1 MKNGIYILA
10 FLVCLTSF
18 GQKKKSAT
26 PKTTAGLAK
35 VDNLIAEVKN
45 GNFQVTIT
53 EKGKE
58 MDAIIV
64 KSADKSFAPTTC
76 KLTTFKAS
84 GASLYLLSWQEK
96 TNTKTPTKT
105 EDIVTIYTK
114 VYDITTKKEVFS
126 NYQITNNITEQVF
139 LDKNKTASETQ
150 NKIRREGFEFTL
162 NPDGSITQKS
172 KNQENKWV
180 YDATKKEYLDA
191 KKKK

>member
-10 FLVCLTSF
+10 FLLCLTSF

-26 PKTTAGLAK
+26 QKATAGLAK

-64 KSADKSFAPTTC
+64 KIVDKSFSPTGC
-76 KLTTFKAS
+76 KLTSFKAS

-114 VYDITTKKEVFS
+114 VYDITTQKEVFS

>member
-26 PKTTAGLAK
+26 PKATAGLAK

-53 EKGKE
+53 DKSKE
-58 MDAIIV
+58 VDAIIV
-64 KSADKSFAPTTC
+64 KSADKSFAPTGC
-76 KLTTFKAS
+76 KLTSFKA
-84 GASLYLLSWQEK
+84 GGVTLYLLSWTEK
-96 TNTKTPTKT
+96 NLSKTDTKT
-105 EDIVTIYTK
+105 EDKTTIYSV
-114 VYDITTKKEVFS
+114 VYETSEKKQVFS
-126 NYQITNNITEQVF
+126 NFQTTNNITEKVF

-180 YDATKKEYLDA
+180 YDSTKKDYVDS

>member
-26 PKTTAGLAK
+26 TKTAAGLAK

-53 EKGKE
+53 DKGKE
-58 MDAIIV
+58 VDAIVV
-64 KSADKSFAPTTC
+64 KSADKSFAPTGC
-76 KLTTFKAS
+76 KLTSFKAS

-114 VYDITTKKEVFS
+114 VYDITIKKEVFS

>member
-26 PKTTAGLAK
+26 PKATAGLAK

-58 MDAIIV
+58 MDAIVV
-64 KSADKSFAPTTC
+64 KSADKSFAPTGC
-76 KLTTFKAS
+76 KLTSFKAS

>member
-1 MKNGIYILA
+1 MKNGIYIVT

-18 GQKKKSAT
+18 GQKKKTNTKIA
-26 PKTTAGLAK
+26 TAGLAK

-45 GNFQVTIT
+45 GNFQVSIT

-58 MDAIIV
+58 VDAIIV
-64 KSADKSFAPTTC
+64 KSADKSFEPTGC
-76 KLTTFKAS
+76 KLTSFKTS
-84 GASLYLLSWQEK
+84 SISLYLLSWQEK

-139 LDKNKTASETQ
+139 LDKNKTVSETQ

-162 NPDGSITQKS
+162 NPDGSIIQKS

>member
-1 MKNGIYILA
+1 MKNGIYILT

-26 PKTTAGLAK
+26 SKATAGLAK

-58 MDAIIV
+58 IDAIVV
-64 KSADKSFAPTTC
+64 KSADKSFAPTAC
-76 KLTTFKAS
+76 KLTSFKAS

-96 TNTKTPTKT
+96 ANTKTPTKT

-150 NKIRREGFEFTL
+150 NRIRKEGFEFTL

-180 YDATKKEYLDA
+180 YDVTKKEYLDA

>member
-26 PKTTAGLAK
+26 PKATAGLAK

-58 MDAIIV
+58 MDAIVV
-64 KSADKSFAPTTC
+64 KSADKSFVPTAC
-76 KLTTFKAS
+76 KLTSFKAS

-150 NKIRREGFEFTL
+150 NKIRKEGFELTL

-172 KNQENKWV
+172 KSQENKWV

>member
-1 MKNGIYILA
+1 
-10 FLVCLTSF
+10 
-18 GQKKKSAT
+18 
-26 PKTTAGLAK
+26 
-35 VDNLIAEVKN
+35 
-45 GNFQVTIT
+45 
-53 EKGKE
+53 
-58 MDAIIV
+58 
-64 KSADKSFAPTTC
+64 
-76 KLTTFKAS
+76 
-84 GASLYLLSWQEK
+84 LYLLSWQEK

-105 EDIVTIYTK
+105 EDILTIYTK
-114 VYDITTKKEVFS
+114 VYDITSKKEVFS

-139 LDKNKTASETQ
+139 LDKNKTVSETQ

>member
-26 PKTTAGLAK
+26 PKATAGLAK

-45 GNFQVTIT
+45 GNFQVAIT
-53 EKGKE
+53 DKGKE
-58 MDAIIV
+58 VDAIIV
-64 KSADKSFAPTTC
+64 KSVDKSFAPAGC
-76 KLTTFKAS
+76 KLASYKAS
-84 GASLYLLSWQEK
+84 GVTLYLLSWTEK
-96 TNTKTPTKT
+96 SSSKTDTKT
-105 EDIVTIYTK
+105 EDKTTLYSV
-114 VYDITTKKEVFS
+114 VYEISEKKQVFS
-126 NYQITNNITEQVF
+126 NFQTTNNITEKVF

-180 YDATKKEYLDA
+180 YDATKKDYVDA